1 MNTLSTAVEE
11 LNWVLSAGTSCSTRA
26 WVERLDSAL
35 ESIGQAIGLHG
46 DPLEPLERVDPS
58 VGGQVPSPTTDRQVG
73 RLHSELTGLLH
84 DLSDLR
90 ARLLLALEA
99 CLEDDPAPGDFDGL
113 RDRAAAIRDAL
124 DRYGHA
130 EARLLQ
136 ESATTDIG
144 SGD

>member
-1 MNTLSTAVEE
+1 LRALVRRLLIVARHFSPDAYTNMGGRMRVTMNTLSTAVEE

-99 CLEDDPAPGDFDGL
+99 CLEDDPAPGD
-113 RDRAAAIRDAL
+113 
-124 DRYGHA
+124 H
-130 EARLLQ
+130 
-136 ESATTDIG
+136 
-144 SGD
+144 